1 MNNNAN
7 RSKGAIAG
15 IIVVIIA
22 LIIEVMGLF
31 NNNLLIT
38 DKMVNC
44 ALIVGLIAGLIFAFN
59 GYKKN
64 DADMYKVYMIIYA
77 VALIINAV
85 AGVFISN
92 NMPSWTAIDY
102 LAMILVVISII
113 AILILVFVKNL
124 GKKVSESLVLY
135 NMISTC
141 GFSLYQIITLG
152 DFVPYYSIYIG
163 NILLSIIAYIF
174 VKFKYAD
181 KASRGAK

>member
-1 MNNNAN
+1 MDNNTS
-7 RSKGAIAG
+7 RRKGAIVG
-15 IIVVIIA
+15 IIAVIIA

-59 GYKKN
+59 GYKKS

-77 VALIINAV
+77 VALIINAI
-85 AGVFISN
+85 AGIFIAN
-92 NMPSWTAIDY
+92 NTPSWSFIDY
-102 LAMILVVISII
+102 LGIILIIISII
-113 AILILVFVKNL
+113 AILLLVFVKDL
-124 GKKVSESLVLY
+124 GKKISESLVLY
-135 NMISTC
+135 NMIATC
-141 GFSLYQIITLG
+141 GFSLYEIITLG

-174 VKFKYAD
+174 VKLKYAD
-181 KASRGAK
+181 KESRGAK